1 MSLSTSN
8 LLELR
13 EILLTNLPWSPLD
26 FIRELSVSGDRS
38 LFVAQLTSEMESE
51 FDLRTISTLPSGKHV
66 VVFAQKLAWDTAFFG
81 YGVGKLHGVFLIDAP
96 YYQPKESYTN
106 VLRQVLIEAQKKD
119 VRYFF
124 ASVDP
129 RDLAL
134 MRSLGELG
142 FSLIETRLYYHMD
155 LRNYQP
161 PERYPV
167 RAATEADIP
176 SLGRAAQVM
185 VNPFDRF
192 HSDPFISEEDANRL
206 MYRWVE
212 ASIREGFA
220 DITVVPDQANP
231 AAFCTVRYHKDKWP
245 VWNLNLAQPVFSAV
259 SAEYRGWYRKLISE
273 INCHLR
279 EIGAEHSYLAT
290 QVTNRTVLWVWESLG
305 YRFGKGEHIFR
316 IILPVVN
323 D

>member
-1 MSLSTSN
+1 MSLSISN

-13 EILLTNLPWSPLD
+13 EILLSSLPWSPLD

-38 LFVAQLTSEMESE
+38 LFVTQLTSEIERQ

-66 VVFAQKLAWDTAFFG
+66 AVFAEKLPWDTAFFG
-81 YGVGKLHGVFLIDAP
+81 YGVGKLHGVFLIDEP
-96 YYQPKESYTN
+96 YYQPKESYAD
-106 VLRQVLIEAQKKD
+106 VLRQVLLEAQEKD

-142 FSLIETRLYYHMD
+142 FSLIETRLYYHMG
-155 LRNYQP
+155 LRTYEP
-161 PERYPV
+161 VERYPV

-192 HSDPFISEEDANRL
+192 HADPIISEEDADRL

-220 DITVVPDQANP
+220 DVTIVPDRANP
-231 AAFCTVRYHKDKWP
+231 TAFCTVKYHKDKWS

-259 SAEYRGWYRKLISE
+259 STEYRGWYRKLISE

-279 EIGAEHSYLAT
+279 EIGAEHSYLVT
-290 QVTNRTVLWVWESLG
+290 QVTNKAVLRVWESLG

-316 IILPVVN
+316 ILL
-323 D
+323 